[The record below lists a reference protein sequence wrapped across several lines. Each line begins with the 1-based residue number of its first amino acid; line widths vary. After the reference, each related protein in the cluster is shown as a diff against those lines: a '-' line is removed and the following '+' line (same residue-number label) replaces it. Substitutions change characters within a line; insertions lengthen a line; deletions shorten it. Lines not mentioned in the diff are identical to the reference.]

1 MEDCIFCKIIKGE
14 IPSRTIYEDEIIKVI
29 MNINPNTD
37 GHLLIIPKK
46 HYENLFDIDQSI
58 INHSIDII
66 KEKLY
71 PKLKADLKTDGLTIA
86 QNNYY
91 GQEIKH
97 YHLHLIPRYEGDG
110 ADFCY
115 EKELTPLEEVA
126 HKLVIE

>member
-1 MEDCIFCKIIKGE
+1 MSCIFDKIVAGQ
-14 IPSRTIYEDEIIKVI
+14 IPSNKVLEDDKFLAFHD
-29 MNINPNTD
+29 INPKAPV
-37 GHLLIIPKK
+37 HILIIPKK

-71 PKLKADLKTDGLTIA
+71 PKLKADLKADGLTIA

-126 HKLVIE
+126 HKLGIE

>member
-1 MEDCIFCKIIKGE
+1 MSCIFCKIISGE
-14 IPSRTIYEDEIIKVI
+14 IPSSKVYEDDKVI
-29 MNINPNTD
+29 AFNDINPVAPY
-37 GHLLIIPKK
+37 HILVVPKK

-71 PKLKADLKTDGLTIA
+71 PKLKAGLKADGLTIA

-126 HKLVIE
+126 HKLGIE

>member
-1 MEDCIFCKIIKGE
+1 MDILKMM
-14 IPSRTIYEDEIIKVI
+14 R
-29 MNINPNTD
+29 
-37 GHLLIIPKK
+37 LLLKQK
-46 HYENLFDIDQSI
+46 
-58 INHSIDII
+58 IDII

-71 PKLKADLKTDGLTIA
+71 PKLKADLKADGLTIA

-115 EKELTPLEEVA
+115 EKELTSLEEVA
-126 HKLVIE
+126 HKLGIE

>member
-14 IPSRTIYEDEIIKVI
+14 IPSRTVYEDEIIKVI

-37 GHLLIIPKK
+37 GHLIIIPKK

-71 PKLKADLKTDGLTIA
+71 PKLKADLKADGLTIA

-126 HKLVIE
+126 HKLGIE